1 MNSLDKKFKKS
12 SLPIKKNELLISSNN
27 NSNSVHLKKPISTS
41 SSIVVKTNLGVKNEE
56 ISIGNNMNEESKK
69 SSVFKRETSQSNSS
83 NRILNNFKKENN
95 ILKLNKYV
103 KNNIN
108 INLSQFTI
116 NKKRESEK
124 HRFAS
129 SNSNTSINLIT
140 SNKTNI

>member
-1 MNSLDKKFKKS
+1 
-12 SLPIKKNELLISSNN
+12 
-27 NSNSVHLKKPISTS
+27 
-41 SSIVVKTNLGVKNEE
+41 
-56 ISIGNNMNEESKK
+56 MNEESKK